1 MKKGFTLVEL
11 IVVVVLLGLIS
22 VFTFPSVNKTIKNRK
37 EALYNIQVDN
47 IKASALSYINKYDLL
62 KENGKVIITLC
73 QLKQNGFE
81 DEKLKN
87 PINNELIPDDSKV
100 VVTKNEDETIYDF
113 IYGTNG
119 NTVCTKNDTTLF
131 EYVEIGSVY
140 NEKIDTTLYD
150 VTIYSGSDKVS
161 RVDTSKLGTYYIEY
175 VSGTNKIDKYVYVVD
190 TTGPNIE
197 YMNLVNGSKVIGKSL
212 IEVDASWTNL
222 FDPYPVVVTDNSGEE
237 ISAVVSTNINL
248 KIIGSYYITY
258 KATDSSGNS
267 TVKTQ
272 TIKVVDTKSPVIV
285 SVSGNP
291 SSKTP
296 MSVVINVNAYDD
308 GVGLNPLGAYSF
320 DGGKTWQVDNSI
332 TVDSNQTLNI
342 AVRDAALNVTN
353 HKEVITNILKDD
365 KNISF
370 TVTSGTLKNNGWYT
384 SDVKVLVKP
393 LVASEYFDSFKY
405 CVTNDSSC
413 NPDKSSSNYNG
424 EVVNITENTSNTII
438 CGKVIKKDGTST
450 DTICSVNFKIDKS
463 IPNIIYNLESGRQNS
478 GYEPWYVSNV
488 VLKPIT
494 NSISGIEKIKY
505 CTTTGSSC
513 TPNKE
518 IISSDIR
525 ISLTSQ
531 SRTNKVCG
539 IVTNGAGTE
548 SSLICSISY
557 AIDKTVPSVSISVI
571 GEVDGYVGKSST
583 LKANVTP
590 SSTVSGYSYVWYKN
604 GQVINGSNSDTL
616 VLNYG
621 DNISRTDN
629 YSVTVTT
636 GAGNKG
642 SASKSLKVD
651 TVKPSCS
658 LTANGT
664 SGNNGWFISS
674 SVSIVGSFRD
684 NESGVGSRGVGKSK
698 TYNGSTTYTI
708 SSNTTGDTVYC
719 YVKDKVGNENSNS
732 ISVKKDDGSNSSCSL
747 EGQNSSWTNGR
758 VGVKYLMHNNISGF
772 STGQDFPFS
781 AVSVYGD
788 SNVSVSGTGIAGDGS
803 IHSIGLIA
811 IFSSGKKG
819 VYRTITFN
827 SWSGK
832 LNSGATV
839 TCPTRNANV
848 YYDGVAPIC
857 GYEGGNDTWTSNDV
871 TVKIL
876 CTDGTGSG
884 CKESSI
890 LRTINTSAEKQNIE
904 LDIEDKAGNK
914 TTCSKVFTVMVDK
927 DIPTCKVTD
936 TSIKSITGNSGA
948 SGYITISDT
957 GGSGAK
963 ESKKEFSGLTENK
976 SYTVYDNAGNS
987 ATCTVK
993 VTATTEYRYRT
1004 CTQYK
1009 SCRVAAC
1016 GIDTCAYTTNTC
1028 RGGWVGRVYG
1038 DTYRC
1043 CTARGCSEG
1052 CYVSSPSAN
1061 CRKKTTAGRC
1071 LVNSGRWDS
1080 CKTGSANTCQSGYNY
1095 CANSECGCDTWSE
1108 YGAWSTAKCYPKTS
1122 EKECKTRTYY
1132 EAS

>member
-47 IKASALSYINKYDLL
+47 IKASALSYVNKYDLL

-113 IYGTNG
+113 IYGTKG
-119 NTVCTKNDTTLF
+119 NAVCTKNDTTLF

-175 VSGTNKIDKYVYVVD
+175 VSGSNKIDKYVYVVD

-248 KIIGSYYITY
+248 KIIGTYYITY

-291 SSKTP
+291 SGKTP

-342 AVRDAALNVTN
+342 VVRDSALNVTN

-405 CVTNDSSC
+405 CITNNTSC

-513 TPNKE
+513 SPNKE

-557 AIDKTVPSVSISVI
+557 AIDKTVPSVSISAI

-621 DNISRTDN
+621 DNISTTDN

-642 SASKSLKVD
+642 SASKSLKID

-664 SGNNGWFISS
+664 SGSDGWFISS

-732 ISVKKDDGSNSSCSL
+732 ISVKKDDGSNTTCTL
-747 EGQNSSWTNGR
+747 EGQNSSWTNGFVR
-758 VGVKYLMHNNISGF
+758 VGYYMNNNISGF
-772 STGQDFPFS
+772 RADLYFPLST
-781 AVSVYGD
+781 VSVYGN
-788 SNVSVSGTGIAGDGS
+788 SNVGVGGVLSGVDGDGRVHELGLVASS
-803 IHSIGLIA
+803 IP
-811 IFSSGKKG
+811 GKKG
-819 VYRTITFN
+819 VFKTITFN
-827 SWSGK
+827 SWSAK
-832 LNSGATV
+832 TKSGATV
-839 TCPTRNANV
+839 TCPTRNANF

-857 GYEGGNDTWTSNDV
+857 GYEGGNDTWTNKDV

-884 CKESSI
+884 CKESSV
-890 LRTINTSAEKQNIE
+890 LKTINFSAEKNVFQTEIQ
-904 LDIEDKAGNK
+904 DKAGNK
-914 TTCSKVFTVMVDK
+914 TTCSKEFTVKVDK
-927 DIPTCKVTD
+927 DKPTCSVHD
-936 TSIKSITGNSGA
+936 TSNIPNTGA
-948 SGYITISDT
+948 SGYISVSDT
-957 GGSGAK
+957 GGSGATQTRID
-963 ESKKEFSGLTENK
+963 FSRLISNR
-976 SYTVYDNAGNS
+976 SYTISDNAGNS
-987 ATCTVK
+987 ATCTVR
-993 VTATTEYRYRT
+993 VTKYSQTSYKT
-1004 CTQYK
+1004 CSRYK
-1009 SCRVAAC
+1009 SCRNSAC
-1016 GIDTCAYTTNTC
+1016 GIDNCAYTENECVGGYVKKYGHYYSYCGSQGCGNAHCHESSPGPGYVKGGSCVVSSYYDSCLSTRSVCRSDYYSCRTSGCGCESWSSWSSWSFSGCNSISNTKTC
-1028 RGGWVGRVYG
+1028 R
-1038 DTYRC
+1038 
-1043 CTARGCSEG
+1043 
-1052 CYVSSPSAN
+1052 
-1061 CRKKTTAGRC
+1061 
-1071 LVNSGRWDS
+1071 
-1080 CKTGSANTCQSGYNY
+1080 
-1095 CANSECGCDTWSE
+1095 
-1108 YGAWSTAKCYPKTS
+1108 
-1122 EKECKTRTYY
+1122 TRTYY